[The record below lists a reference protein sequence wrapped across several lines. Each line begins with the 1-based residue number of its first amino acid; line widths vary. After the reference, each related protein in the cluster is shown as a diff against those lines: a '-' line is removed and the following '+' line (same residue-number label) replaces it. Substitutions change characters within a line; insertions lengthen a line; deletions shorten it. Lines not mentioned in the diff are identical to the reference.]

1 MFERYTEKA
10 RRVIFFGRYE
20 ASQFGSPYIETEHL
34 LLGLLREDKVLANR
48 FLRGSGTVESIRKQI
63 EESTMIR
70 EKVSTSVDLPL
81 SNEGKRVLA
90 YAAEEAERLLHKH
103 IGTEHLL
110 LGLLREE
117 KSFAAQLLQE
127 RGLRLSMI
135 REKLAADDKQTELPS
150 IGKEFVLLS
159 DYSTYLTHLAR
170 QDRLPPLIGREK
182 ELKQV
187 IHILGR
193 SSKNNVV
200 LVGEPGVGK
209 RTIAEGLVQSVA
221 DNMAPPRQIEQNQSG
236 PGAPVPDFLE
246 NKLFVAIDLATIVSA
261 AQHSPRSKE
270 FLASLTPEFTSA
282 ENTIFLFDEL
292 YALLGAE
299 SGGGAHEIS
308 ILLKSALLGGK
319 MRCIAL
325 ATPEE
330 YQAARKK
337 ARWLERCFLPVEVN
351 PAGEAETLTVLQGT
365 KDHFEQFH
373 SVQYT
378 EEALRAA
385 VVYSNRYVK
394 NRHLPDKA
402 IDLMDDAGAYVK
414 MTLEKR
420 PLPEPV
426 LEIRKQIK
434 FIKQRME
441 NAIANHEFEKA
452 RFYSDEERKHQAALS
467 ELEKEHNLQHAQTGT
482 VTEENIAEALSRW
495 TGMTVVSIREGL
507 KSDPQ
512 KSAPEQPLAKNQKRK
527 KSS

>member
-1 MFERYTEKA
+1 MFERYTEHA
-10 RRVIFFGRYE
+10 RRIIFFARYE

-34 LLGLLREDKVLANR
+34 LLGLLREDKALTNR
-48 FLRGSGTVESIRKQI
+48 FLGGPVKTDSIRKQI
-63 EESTMIR
+63 EDATTIR

-81 SNEGKRVLA
+81 SNESKRVLA
-90 YAAEEAERLLHKH
+90 YAAEESEKLLHKH
-103 IGTEHLL
+103 IGSEHLL

-117 KSFAAQLLQE
+117 KSFAAQLLHE
-127 RGLRLSMI
+127 RGVRLSAV
-135 REKLAADDKQTELPS
+135 REALAADSKETESAPAQ

-159 DYSTYLTHLAR
+159 DYSRYLTRLAR

-182 ELKQV
+182 ELEQV

-209 RTIAEGLVQSVA
+209 LAIAEGLVQRVA
-221 DNMAPPRQIEQNQSG
+221 GDM
-236 PGAPVPDFLE
+236 VPDFLQ

-270 FLASLTPEFTSA
+270 FLASLAPEFTSA
-282 ENTIFLFDEL
+282 GSTIFLFDEL
-292 YALLGAE
+292 CALLSAD
-299 SGGGAHEIS
+299 SGAHEIS

-325 ATPEE
+325 ATPDE
-330 YQAARKK
+330 YKAARKK

-351 PAGEAETLTVLQGT
+351 PASEAEALAVLQAT
-365 KDHFEQFH
+365 KERFEKFH
-373 SVQYT
+373 SVRYT

-394 NRHLPDKA
+394 DRHLPDKA
-402 IDLMDDAGAYVK
+402 IDLIDDAGAYVK
-414 MTLEKR
+414 MKLEKAV
-420 PLPEPV
+420 LPEEV
-426 LEIRKQIK
+426 IEGRKRLR
-434 FIKQRME
+434 FITSSME
-441 NAIANHEFEKA
+441 NAVNNHEFEKA
-452 RFYSDEERKHQAALS
+452 RFYSDEERKQREALS
-467 ELEKEHNLQHAQTGT
+467 ELEKKHNVQHVGT

-495 TGMTVVSIREGL
+495 TGMAVASIRAGVGAAATAGGERPL
-507 KSDPQ
+507 RPKQQ
-512 KSAPEQPLAKNQKRK
+512 KKK